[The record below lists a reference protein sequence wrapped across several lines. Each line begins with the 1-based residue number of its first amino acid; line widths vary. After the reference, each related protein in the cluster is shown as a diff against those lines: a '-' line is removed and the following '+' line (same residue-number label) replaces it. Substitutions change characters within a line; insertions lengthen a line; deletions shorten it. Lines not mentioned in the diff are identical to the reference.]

1 MSEIWRPRTVIPAMI
16 LGAIAFQGCMNYTEN
31 RLEEIG
37 REFQEVEWERFF
49 EVEEEA
55 PATETS
61 EVSGNPHE

>member
-1 MSEIWRPRTVIPAMI
+1 MI